1 MPFEMGKA
9 WGEKERRIK
18 PQPKPEPEPEP
29 QPAPAGGGFEGGG
42 FENKEKKPRL
52 VRFKCS
58 LCRNYFEV
66 PDDARYIEPLLEAAS
81 RGVDVLC
88 EDCKKL
94 RKIFENKK

>member
-1 MPFEMGKA
+1 MRFRMER
-9 WGEKERRIK
+9 EKPWREEK
-18 PQPKPEPEPEP
+18 KEELEPKP
-29 QPAPAGGGFEGGG
+29 APGGEGSGFEGGG

-81 RGVDVLC
+81 RGDDVLC
-88 EDCKKL
+88 DDCKKL
-94 RKIFENKK
+94 RKELGNKK